1 MSTSSVESTKSL
13 EQKCCWCGKRAW
25 VNTSWTHN
33 NPGRRFYTCGTMKN
47 IKDVGDR
54 CNFFEWF
61 DQDFSR
67 RAFDVITHLNHR
79 RIYLEEKLKLLEE
92 NLAENGEKKKTLKED
107 VRGLILENNR
117 LKTQLKFCVVLCVVM
132 LAVVLML

>member
-1 MSTSSVESTKSL
+1 MVL
-13 EQKCCWCGKRAW
+13 DF
-25 VNTSWTHN
+25 VII
-33 NPGRRFYTCGTMKN
+33 F
-47 IKDVGDR
+47 KDVGDG
-54 CNFFEWF
+54 CHFFEWF
-61 DQDFSR
+61 DQDFSG